1 MRVYSY
7 VVTCVC
13 IFCCVAIYVC
23 HICMSVCIHMCLPVC
38 IYTRYTTPGVMLKW
52 HLPEAEGTAAV
63 MGCLPTSESY
73 KTLHAPL
80 QQTKGRADDPT
91 VFLLIFRDRI

>member
-1 MRVYSY
+1 
-7 VVTCVC
+7 
-13 IFCCVAIYVC
+13 
-23 HICMSVCIHMCLPVC
+23 MSVCI
-38 IYTRYTTPGVMLKW
+38 YTSYTTPGVMLKW

-73 KTLHAPL
+73 KTHHAPL
-80 QQTKGRADDPT
+80 QQTKGRADDAT